1 MPPYNIPHT
10 TVTSSRHW
18 KILRCLR
25 EHTPFPMTDPHPD
38 PDPRPEPHSQTPTS
52 VLLQNFRPNFEGKK
66 REKKKKKRILS
77 RPSLTPPYCTL
88 TRQALPAASC
98 ALNRLLHLLL
108 RVKSSATCLWNPKG
122 AARFSD
128 KVQLSAARIAAPS
141 PYTCSTGGTFGD
153 AVPVKLDPQAADEA
167 SMAPITPVT
176 CQKLKK
182 KE

>member
-38 PDPRPEPHSQTPTS
+38 PDPHPEPHRQTPTS
-52 VLLQNFRPNFEGKK
+52 VLLQNFRPNLVGG
-66 REKKKKKRILS
+66 KKKKKKKILS

-98 ALNRLLHLLL
+98 ALNHLLLLL
-108 RVKSSATCLWNPKG
+108 RVKSSATCLWNLKG

-141 PYTCSTGGTFGD
+141 PYNLQHRGNFRRRCSG
-153 AVPVKLDPQAADEA
+153 
-167 SMAPITPVT
+167 
-176 CQKLKK
+176 
-182 KE
+182 